1 MLIFPIQSKDLGVM
15 HPIGFQSSYELF
27 SSTREISPAVLLCL
41 THQSTEFAQRIF
53 TSFLQ
58 RCRARELDSDLNA
71 LVKHSSLELWKKRQ
85 FCAVNCRA
93 WEEWKGRMVLCPGT
107 GTKWLLSKPSSW
119 NQSLLPSFS
128 RLFLSRVL
136 LQWQGQKLELWR
148 SEVKRIKMKL
158 RVNDSEIKQ

>member
-1 MLIFPIQSKDLGVM
+1 MLIFPIQSKHLGVM

-71 LVKHSSLELWKKRQ
+71 LVKRSSLEPWKKR
-85 FCAVNCRA
+85 AHPCR
-93 WEEWKGRMVLCPGT
+93 ELPCLGGMKE
-107 GTKWLLSKPSSW
+107 
-119 NQSLLPSFS
+119 QSGALPRHRDQMTS
-128 RLFLSRVL
+128 
-136 LQWQGQKLELWR
+136 
-148 SEVKRIKMKL
+148 I
-158 RVNDSEIKQ
+158 